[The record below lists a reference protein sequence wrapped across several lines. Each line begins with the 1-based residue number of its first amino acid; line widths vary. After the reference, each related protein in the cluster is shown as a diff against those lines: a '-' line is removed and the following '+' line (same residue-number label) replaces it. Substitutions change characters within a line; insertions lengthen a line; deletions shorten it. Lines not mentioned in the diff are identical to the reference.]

1 MSYEDHSEDVA
12 SDFRDALSELT
23 MNSRVEITTLTVIAR
38 ENTEYA
44 HGISEVL
51 QEHIKKVAPQRKLP
65 ALYLLDSIVKNV
77 GTPYT
82 IYFGRGLYST
92 FMDAY
97 ASVDNGTRRKMDE
110 MLKTWKEPVPG
121 SVDPRPVFSPET
133 TRPIENALIKAR
145 TSALQAQHEHMRN
158 EQQLLGRG
166 RPTSATPY
174 RETPTPPN
182 QGGRPGFPLQGP
194 HGQQQQPPQA
204 MPQQQAYPFHPPPHQ
219 TTQTTPQ
226 PPVHATAGGPFQPPA
241 PQQQQQQFPIT
252 YPPAAAPNRTSV
264 DALNG
269 DVERLIQVTKT
280 EFAEKPYDASVAGRL
295 KALLDLQAILKSQS
309 LEHDKLVLVR
319 NQIDALA
326 VNLPSHLKAQYNPTP
341 TPPAAAYPPFQ
352 PPPAGAPA
360 PGLSAAVLAALAAAR
375 ATVAAG
381 ATPPAQAAALPPPQP
396 PAQPAGGVSIE
407 SLLGKGALA
416 ALLAARQQQPPPLPP
431 PQQPP
436 QPPPQPQYKPTP
448 TPQFPPQLPQLLQ
461 GLQGAAAAP
470 NAGNPLAL
478 MEMLRK
484 AGILQQQSPA
494 PGAAFHPPALPA
506 AAPPLNVPGLANIM
520 ASIRSPAFAAARDP
534 LREIQNEIK
543 FTSSSLKQF
552 RPHLLPMM
560 YDNLG
565 PPCTQCGRRFRTDD
579 AGRAAKTAHM
589 DWHFKVHQR
598 IVEAEKRGQHRS
610 WYVDQADW
618 IHSRETVDSDGIG
631 HSPDANG
638 SASRG
643 QAGRGSGGNAGGGAD
658 GASGDAGGKLQWIP
672 VPTGSANTNQTC
684 PICQEKF
691 EMKWLDEA
699 QEWVW
704 IDAVRVGSRVY
715 HASCHAEATRS
726 GNNQSHP
733 AAAAMSAM
741 MSGSRG
747 GTGPTGLP
755 IPTGPAADRNRHQQP
770 VLGKRKANDDANFH
784 GNGNHRGNQKNGARG
799 GATTAGGR
807 KKKRSGLSGGG
818 GGGGGNPRR
827 PPDLDRVDPDIGGGS
842 GGGSGSGDGAGGGG
856 GRFGRNGKHRGGG
869 HNDNSNNE
877 DEKVDLNAL
886 PY

>member
-145 TSALQAQHEHMRN
+145 TSTLQAHHEHMRS

-174 RETPTPPN
+174 RETPTPPG
-182 QGGRPGFPLQGP
+182 QASRPGYSQQPPYG
-194 HGQQQQPPQA
+194 QQQPPQQT
-204 MPQQQAYPFHPPPHQ
+204 PQQQVYPFH
-219 TTQTTPQ
+219 TPSI
-226 PPVHATAGGPFQPPA
+226 HATAGGPFQPPE
-241 PQQQQQQFPIT
+241 PQQQQPPQ
-252 YPPAAAPNRTSV
+252 YPNPYAPSAASSRTSV
-264 DALNG
+264 ETLNE
-269 DVERLIQVTKT
+269 DVERLIQATKT

-295 KALLDLQAILKSQS
+295 KALIDLQTILKSQS

-326 VNLPSHLKAQYNPTP
+326 VNLPGHLKANINTTP

-352 PPPAGAPA
+352 PPPAAAPA
-360 PGLSAAVLAALAAAR
+360 GAAPLSAAVLAALAAAR
-375 ATVAAG
+375 AKAAQG
-381 ATPPAQAAALPPPQP
+381 STPPVQTPAPLPPQP
-396 PAQPAGGVSIE
+396 PAQPGGGVSIDT
-407 SLLGKGALA
+407 LLGKGALA
-416 ALLAARQQQPPPLPP
+416 AILAARQQQSAQQQQQ
-431 PQQPP
+431 QQPLS
-436 QPPPQPQYKPTP
+436 QPAYVPTP
-448 TPQFPPQLPQLLQ
+448 TSQLPPQLLQ
-461 GLQGAAAAP
+461 GVPAAP
-470 NAGNPLAL
+470 NAANPLAL

-484 AGILQQQSPA
+484 AGILQQQTPAAGAPFQPPA
-494 PGAAFHPPALPA
+494 PPPA
-506 AAPPLNVPGLANIM
+506 APVLNVPGLANII
-520 ASIRSPAFAAARDP
+520 ASIRSPAFAATRDP
-534 LREIQNEIK
+534 LREIQNEIS

-552 RPHLLPMM
+552 RPHLLPLM

-589 DWHFKVHQR
+589 DWHFRVHQR

-618 IHSRETVDSDGIG
+618 IHSRETVDSDGVDHG
-631 HSPDANG
+631 ADG
-638 SASRG
+638 SGGPSG
-643 QAGRGSGGNAGGGAD
+643 SQSGRGSGSSTGTGAGGA
-658 GASGDAGGKLQWIP
+658 GDAPGGKLQWIP
-672 VPTGSANTNQTC
+672 VPTGNANTNQTC

-726 GNNQSHP
+726 GNNRDHP

-741 MSGSRG
+741 MSGNRG
-747 GTGPTGLP
+747 NGPVINGP
-755 IPTGPAADRNRHQQP
+755 IPTGPAADRNRP

-784 GNGNHRGNQKNGARG
+784 GNGNHRQNQKNGARG
-799 GATTAGGR
+799 GANAGGGGR
-807 KKKRSGLSGGG
+807 KKKRGGLGGA
-818 GGGGGNPRR
+818 GGGNPRR
-827 PPDLDRVDPDIGGGS
+827 PPDLDRVDPDIGGN

-856 GRFGRNGKHRGGG
+856 GRFGRNGGKHRGGG
-869 HNDNSNNE
+869 HNNDSNSE
-877 DEKVDLNAL
+877 DAKVDLNAL

>member
-145 TSALQAQHEHMRN
+145 TSALQAQHEHMRS

-182 QGGRPGFPLQGP
+182 QSGRPGFPPQGSY
-194 HGQQQQPPQA
+194 GQQQPQQPT
-204 MPQQQAYPFHPPPHQ
+204 PQQQAYPFHPPPHQ

-226 PPVHATAGGPFQPPA
+226 PPIHATAGGPFQPPA
-241 PQQQQQQFPIT
+241 PQQQFPNA
-252 YPPAAAPNRTSV
+252 YPPSAAPSRTSV
-264 DALNG
+264 ETLNG
-269 DVERLIQVTKT
+269 DVERLIQATKM

-295 KALLDLQAILKSQS
+295 KALLDLQTILKNQS

-319 NQIDALA
+319 TQIDALA

-341 TPPAAAYPPFQ
+341 TPPAANPPFQ
-352 PPPAGAPA
+352 PPPAAAPA

-381 ATPPAQAAALPPPQP
+381 GTPPAQSAAPPPPQP

-416 ALLAARQQQPPPLPP
+416 ALLAARQQQPPA
-431 PQQPP
+431 QQPP
-436 QPPPQPQYKPTP
+436 QPPPQPQYIPTP
-448 TPQFPPQLPQLLQ
+448 TPQLPPQLPQL
-461 GLQGAAAAP
+461 LQGAAAAP

-484 AGILQQQSPA
+484 AGILQQQSPV
-494 PGAAFHPPALPA
+494 PGAVVPPPVPPVS
-506 AAPPLNVPGLANIM
+506 APVLNVPGLANIM

-534 LREIQNEIK
+534 LREIQNEIT

-579 AGRAAKTAHM
+579 VGRAAKTAHM

-618 IHSRETVDSDGIG
+618 IHSRETVDSDGVDHG
-631 HSPDANG
+631 ADANG
-638 SASRG
+638 SAAGG
-643 QAGRGSGGNAGGGAD
+643 QAGRGSGANAAGGAGGA
-658 GASGDAGGKLQWIP
+658 GGVAGGKLQWIP

-726 GNNQSHP
+726 GNIHNNP

-741 MSGSRG
+741 MSGNRG
-747 GTGPTGLP
+747 SGTGPNPNMP

-784 GNGNHRGNQKNGARG
+784 GNGNHRGGQKNGARG
-799 GATTAGGR
+799 GANAAGGR
-807 KKKRSGLSGGG
+807 KKKRGGLGGG
-818 GGGGGNPRR
+818 GGGGGGPRR
-827 PPDLDRVDPDIGGGS
+827 PPDLDRVDPDIGGGNG

-869 HNDNSNNE
+869 HNDNNNE
-877 DEKVDLNAL
+877 EEKVDLNAL